1 MATYTMELR
10 TLVNSPY
17 HEVFDFDYPFYCQD
31 EQIKKE
37 FEELFI
43 NHYYFHEIG
52 AETVDRWKQMLKA
65 RLMVKMPYYRQLY
78 LTEWEQTGK
87 NMMNSK
93 DLTETTTH
101 TLKSNDNGNE
111 TVNGNATDTVNVK
124 ATDTVNDTTT
134 STQSEETSGTSSG
147 NGTHDESYIND
158 GTSVANTTE
167 PYRTGSSKDVS
178 SATSTSS
185 GEVESS
191 TTKNISSSNTNETKT
206 TNTNETK
213 TTNTNQTTLEEQTT
227 FHSYGDIG
235 IQTPAYAITEWR
247 KVIINLNEMILN
259 DLQDL
264 FIQIY

>member
-17 HEVFDFDYPFYCQD
+17 HEVFDFSYPFYCD
-31 EQIKKE
+31 DAKLKEE

-43 NHYYFHEIG
+43 NRFYFHEIG

-78 LTEWEQTGK
+78 FTEWEQTGK

-101 TLKSNDNGNE
+101 TLKSNDNGNA
-111 TVNGNATDTVNVK
+111 TVNGK
-124 ATDTVNDTTT
+124 ATDTINDITT
-134 STQSEETSGTSSG
+134 STQSEESSGTSSG

-178 SATSTSS
+178 SATSSSS

-191 TTKNISSSNTNETKT
+191 TSKNISSSNTNETKT
-206 TNTNETK
+206 TNTN
-213 TTNTNQTTLEEQTT
+213 QTTLEEKTT